1 MPSLYINVE
10 GHRLDAPESRYTVDV
25 CRLSIN
31 IAEGEEC
38 SHSAVRGMTLAGTR
52 GLFYLVNRVSGE

>member
-10 GHRLDAPESRYTVDV
+10 GHKLDAPESRYTVDV

-38 SHSAVRGMTLAGTR
+38 SHSAVRGMLWQAHVAYSTW
-52 GLFYLVNRVSGE
+52 